1 MYCGGPQVRHKSSF
15 LRQAGLAVA
24 VVRMGTGR
32 QVQSHRE
39 STSGLPM
46 YDLPP
51 WQVNPSWLLPT
62 WRAHLGTCPWPVLNC
77 WWMGCKGM
85 ENLPCTAPVP
95 LMEGQRGR
103 VGGTVN
109 KHSALLVCVG
119 VFQGGFWKISY
130 GRHPATCVG
139 CDSETLPISP
149 QMGEITASSFDVRIK
164 WNYI

>member
-1 MYCGGPQVRHKSSF
+1 
-15 LRQAGLAVA
+15 
-24 VVRMGTGR
+24 
-32 QVQSHRE
+32 
-39 STSGLPM
+39 
-46 YDLPP
+46 
-51 WQVNPSWLLPT
+51 
-62 WRAHLGTCPWPVLNC
+62 
-77 WWMGCKGM
+77 
-85 ENLPCTAPVP
+85 
-95 LMEGQRGR
+95 MEGQRGR

-164 WNYI
+164 